1 MAGRGHKARD
11 EWRLLEGASLDELRT
26 QFPEQWSDVGSRL
39 VDAASTRRAADLTAF
54 VQAAAQRAAP
64 WRARLQNSGVNPDV
78 WRSARPHLVA
88 ERMSRLA
95 AREAL
100 SAAAAQVSSG
110 AAPGTASDGA
120 PTTLRFGGLS
130 GRLVQQLFF
139 SHGLVRKPVSMGA
152 FRLLWPL
159 VRQKKILMPLVQPK
173 GIYCF
178 YSRALAEALARE
190 IGGRRGLEI
199 AAGDGTLTGF
209 LKVAGADIRA
219 TDNHSWTQAIS
230 FPEEVE
236 RLDARAALDRHQPQ
250 AVVCSFPPPGND
262 FERHVFRTASVERYL
277 VVTTRHRFAAGDWE
291 AYEQQTTFEM
301 TDDRRLA
308 RLVLPPE
315 VDPAVLVFRRRSGDS
330 PGEMG

>member
-11 EWRLLEGASLDELRT
+11 EWRLLEAASLDELRT
-26 QFPEQWSDVGSRL
+26 QFPEQWSDVGNRL
-39 VDAASTRRAADLTAF
+39 VNAASTRRAADLTAF
-54 VQAAAQRAAP
+54 VEAAVQRAAP
-64 WRARLQNSGVNPDV
+64 WRARLQKSGGNPDV

-100 SAAAAQVSSG
+100 SAAAAQVSKG
-110 AAPGTASDGA
+110 ANSASEGE
-120 PTTLRFGGLS
+120 PTTLRFGALS

-139 SHGLVRKPVSMGA
+139 SHGLVRKPVSMAA

-159 VRQKKILMPLVQPK
+159 VRQKQILMPLVQPK

-190 IGGRRGLEI
+190 IGGRRALEI

-219 TDNHSWTQAIS
+219 TDNHSWTQAIR

-236 RLDARAALDRHQPQ
+236 RLDARAALDRYQPQ

-262 FERHVFRTASVERYL
+262 FERHVFRTASVERYI
-277 VVTTRHRFAAGDWE
+277 VVTTRHRFAAGDWD
-291 AYEQQTTFEM
+291 AYEQQRTFDL
-301 TDDRRLA
+301 TDDARLA

-315 VDPAVLVFRRRSGDS
+315 VDPAVLVFRRRA
-330 PGEMG
+330 E